1 MDQQGEGHWF
11 PCQVAGTRDFG
22 SMPDHRPI
30 LQKGENIKVPE
41 KSEPQRFVAEFLTGR
56 GGRGSGQPQVKFV
69 RKLLPAN

>member
-1 MDQQGEGHWF
+1 
-11 PCQVAGTRDFG
+11 
-22 SMPDHRPI
+22 MPDHRPI

-41 KSEPQRFVAEFLTGR
+41 ESEPQRFVAEFLTGR